1 MKKVTLHTLWN
12 FKKGSKQPAEAW
24 TFMKW
29 MTGKEAQLVMART
42 GLIPTNM
49 EARKSWMVDRDSYL
63 YPYVEATAEAFL
75 RPPVKNWGKIEQVY
89 IVYLSK
95 IFLGELSVKE
105 GLDRAAS
112 EIDMLLA
119 DTDSEHK

>member
-1 MKKVTLHTLWN
+1 MV
-12 FKKGSKQPAEAW
+12 
-24 TFMKW
+24 
-29 MTGKEAQLVMART
+29 
-42 GLIPTNM
+42 

-95 IFLGELSVKE
+95 IFLGELSMKE